1 MIALSTLLAHAVSWG
16 FIEKSPADGLRF
28 IRKREKRSNSA
39 EPKGFTPTQLRAL
52 DASLGA
58 EYQDTNDDRWL
69 PVVCAYQGCRQEE
82 ACQLMKSDIWQH
94 DSGVWV
100 MRITD
105 AGQDQKVKNDPS
117 IRTIP
122 LHTKLIERG
131 FLQHVARS
139 SGPLVFA
146 SLKPDNR
153 GRLGG
158 PYGKRFARHLKQRT
172 KLAGLTFHD
181 TRHAWKT
188 AARNAEIPAEIQRA
202 IMGHKQEDGVAEDYG
217 EKQGPIILAKHLN
230 RVDPFADPVSTGC

>member
-1 MIALSTLLAHAVSWG
+1 
-16 FIEKSPADGLRF
+16 
-28 IRKREKRSNSA
+28 
-39 EPKGFTPTQLRAL
+39 
-52 DASLGA
+52 
-58 EYQDTNDDRWL
+58 
-69 PVVCAYQGCRQEE
+69 
-82 ACQLMKSDIWQH
+82 MKSDIWQH

-139 SGPLVFA
+139 PGPLVFA

-188 AARNAEIPAEIQRA
+188 AARNAEIPAEI
-202 IMGHKQEDGVAEDYG
+202 
-217 EKQGPIILAKHLN
+217 
-230 RVDPFADPVSTGC
+230 